1 MQGSQ
6 KLEELVC
13 EVACKFYDVAIFLG
27 LGVNLN
33 KFLKESVTTPPPKD
47 PEPVPTA
54 DFFQGDY
61 FSGVLR

>member
-33 KFLKESVTTPPPKD
+33 KFLKESVTTPPQK
-47 PEPVPTA
+47 TQNQYQLQT
-54 DFFQGDY
+54 FFRETTSVG
-61 FSGVLR
+61 F

>member
-6 KLEELVC
+6 RLEGLVC
-13 EVACKFYDVAIFLG
+13 EVAHTFYDVAIFLG

-33 KFLKESVTTPPPKD
+33 KFLKESVTPPKD

-54 DFFQGDY
+54 NFIQGDY
-61 FSGVLR
+61 FNRVLR

>member
-6 KLEELVC
+6 RLEELVC

-33 KFLKESVTTPPPKD
+33 KFLKESVTPQK
-47 PEPVPTA
+47 A
-54 DFFQGDY
+54 QNQ
-61 FSGVLR
+61 